1 MARPARAVPLAAASC
16 FFAQG
21 AVLSE
26 SSSLTSLEQATAL
39 YEQELF
45 QAARIGFERAREFA
59 KKEGSLHLEAQA
71 RLGLGRCFGRLG
83 DYAAARTE
91 LEGALQLFGGLADRP
106 RIAQTLNRLGSVAY
120 LSGQGKQAR
129 DYYCR
134 ALIELDILGAIQE
147 KAEVLYNLSFVPANS
162 EEKARLLDEALLLAR
177 EAGDGLLEG
186 RLLHVAGD
194 TYVN

>member
-1 MARPARAVPLAAASC
+1 
-16 FFAQG
+16 
-21 AVLSE
+21 
-26 SSSLTSLEQATAL
+26 
-39 YEQELF
+39 
-45 QAARIGFERAREFA
+45 
-59 KKEGSLHLEAQA
+59 
-71 RLGLGRCFGRLG
+71 GRLG

-134 ALIELDILGAIQE
+134 ALIELAILGAIQE
-147 KAEVLYNLSFVPANS
+147 KAEGLYNLSFVPPKS
-162 EEKARLLDEALLLAR
+162 EEKGRLLDEGLLLAR

-194 TYVN
+194 TYVNRGDFAKALEKYEQAAHRYEQANARTDLARVFNSL